1 MGADSNFQMGSPRRL
16 LAPVSMLCL
25 LAVHST
31 PASAQ
36 GIQFVN
42 ASPVTNIA
50 ATTTGHIEGSVTDEA
65 GKPLDGVVISALGS
79 TTAFAVSDKAGQ
91 FTLKQLP
98 PGAYV
103 LRAHLQGFHAP
114 RSTMVN
120 VRPAAR
126 SASTFTLRREATAAA
141 PRIAEAGM
149 GGTATTGAIAAPDAS
164 AKKDGRD
171 ESDFAWR
178 LRHMK
183 RGVLRDAE
191 TRAGLLPDDDW
202 FITDSFQ
209 FLGRAVGPS
218 AKAATALFSDLS
230 LGGQV
235 NLLTTGAF
243 DNPLQLLQLDRTSS
257 VAFFSLG
264 APVGTHGDW
273 AVRAAMNQNDLSSWM
288 LAGSYVVTAPV
299 THRYQ
304 VGMSYSLQRYEGGNT
319 AALMAVADTARTVGS
334 VFAYDEW
341 EVSRYLSVS
350 YGASYAHYGYLQEGP
365 SLFSPRLAATLSP
378 TGNTR
383 VRFAA
388 SRDISAPGAEEFLP
402 PTSAAYLPPQRT
414 FSAISAAGMRNQEL
428 LNYEVGIERVFNGAT
443 VGVRAFEQQ
452 IDNQTVT
459 IFGLRPDDR
468 AASALGHYYVGAAGD
483 AKVRGVGVTFTHSL
497 FENVRGSID
506 YSLSHA
512 NWQSRA
518 TPVEYAVLT
527 RWVPSSVRN
536 DERIHDVTT
545 SLQAELPMTAT
556 RVVVLYKLNSAFASG
571 SRTPGPGFDARF
583 DLQVNQAL
591 PFMNFRASQW
601 EMLVGVR
608 NLFHESLANASVYDE
623 ILVVRPPKR
632 IVGGLTV
639 KF

>member
-1 MGADSNFQMGSPRRL
+1 MGRPQRL
-16 LAPVSMLCL
+16 TASVLMLCL
-25 LAVHST
+25 SAVHST
-31 PASAQ
+31 LASAQ
-36 GIQFVN
+36 TTQFER
-42 ASPVTNIA
+42 VTSLA
-50 ATTTGHIEGSVTDEA
+50 AATTGHIEGSVMDEA

-91 FTLKQLP
+91 FTLRQLP
-98 PGAYV
+98 AGPYL

-120 VRPAAR
+120 VRPAAS
-126 SASTFTLRREATAAA
+126 SASTFTLRREATADA
-141 PRIAEAGM
+141 PRVTEAAVGT
-149 GGTATTGAIAAPDAS
+149 TATTSSIDAPADAS

-178 LRHMK
+178 LRHLK

-191 TRAGLLPDDDW
+191 TMAGIPKDDDW

-209 FLGRAVGPS
+209 FLGRAVGSS
-218 AKAATALFSDLS
+218 AKAATAMFSDLS

-288 LAGSYVVTAPV
+288 LAGSYVVTAAVP
-299 THRYQ
+299 HRYQ
-304 VGMSYSLQRYEGGNT
+304 MGMSYSLQRYEGGNA
-319 AALMAVADTARTVGS
+319 AALLAVADTARNVGS
-334 VFAYDEW
+334 VFAYDQW
-341 EVSRYLSVS
+341 EVSRYLAIG
-350 YGASYAHYGYLQEGP
+350 YGASYAHYDYLEAGP
-365 SLFSPRLAATLSP
+365 SLFSPRVSATLSP
-378 TGNTR
+378 TDNIR

-388 SRDISAPGAEEFLP
+388 SREMSAPGAEEFLP

-414 FSAISAAGMRNQEL
+414 FSPLSAAGIRPQEL
-428 LNYEVGIERVFNGAT
+428 RNYEVGLERVLNGAT
-443 VGVRAFEQQ
+443 IGVRAFDQR
-452 IDNQTVT
+452 IDHQTVT
-459 IFGLRPDDR
+459 VFGLRQDDT
-468 AASALGHYYVGAAGD
+468 AAATLGHYVVGAAGN
-483 AKVRGVGVTFTHSL
+483 ANVRGVGVTMTHAL
-497 FENVRGSID
+497 FDNVRGSVD
-506 YSLSHA
+506 YSLARAS
-512 NWQSRA
+512 WQA
-518 TPVEYAVLT
+518 QAMPVEYAVLT
-527 RWVPSSVRN
+527 RWLPSAVRAN
-536 DERIHDVTT
+536 EQIHDVTT
-545 SLQAELPMTAT
+545 SLQTEIPMTAT
-556 RVVVLYKLNSAFASG
+556 RFVVLYKINTAFASPDVT
-571 SRTPGPGFDARF
+571 RGPGLDYRF

-608 NLFHESLANASVYDE
+608 NLFHEALANASVYDE
-623 ILVVRPPKR
+623 LLVVRPPKR
-632 IVGGLTV
+632 IVGGLTI

>member
-1 MGADSNFQMGSPRRL
+1 
-16 LAPVSMLCL
+16 MLCL
-25 LAVHST
+25 LALHST
-31 PASAQ
+31 FASAQ
-36 GIQFVN
+36 GALLVS
-42 ASPVTNIA
+42 APPVTNIA
-50 ATTTGHIEGSVTDEA
+50 ATSTGHIEGSVMDEA

-79 TTAFAVSDKAGQ
+79 TTAFAVSDRAGQ

-98 PGAYV
+98 PGPYL

-126 SASTFTLRREATAAA
+126 SASTFTLRREATADA
-141 PRIAEAGM
+141 PRVAEAGA
-149 GGTATTGAIAAPDAS
+149 GTATTTSSIAAPADAS
-164 AKKDGRD
+164 ANKGGRD

-178 LRHMK
+178 LRHSK

-191 TRAGLLPDDDW
+191 TMVGIAKDDDW
-202 FITDSFQ
+202 FITNSFQ
-209 FLGRAVGPS
+209 FLGRAVGSS
-218 AKAATALFSDLS
+218 AKAATTMFSDLS

-273 AVRAAMNQNDLSSWM
+273 TVRAAMNQNDLSSWM

-299 THRYQ
+299 AHRYQ
-304 VGMSYSLQRYEGGNT
+304 AGMSYSLQRYEGGNT
-319 AALMAVADTARTVGS
+319 EALLAVADTARNVGS
-334 VFAYDEW
+334 LFAYDEW
-341 EVSRYLSVS
+341 QISRYLSVS
-350 YGASYAHYGYLQEGP
+350 YGANYAHYDYLQEGP

-378 TGNTR
+378 TRNTR
-383 VRFAA
+383 LRFAA

-414 FSAISAAGMRNQEL
+414 FSAISTAGMRTQEV
-428 LNYEVGIERVFNGAT
+428 LNYEVGLERVFNGAT
-443 VGVRAFEQQ
+443 LGVRAFEQQ

-459 IFGLRPDDR
+459 VFGLRHDDS
-468 AASALGHYYVGAAGD
+468 AAAALGHYYVGAAGN
-483 AKVRGVGVTFTHSL
+483 ANVRGVGVTLTHSL

-512 NWQSRA
+512 DWRARA

-527 RWVPSSVRN
+527 RWVPSTVRN

-545 SLQAELPMTAT
+545 SLQAEVPMTAT
-556 RVVVLYKLNSAFASG
+556 RVVVLYKLNTAFASG
-571 SRTPGPGFDARF
+571 SRAQGPGFDARF

-608 NLFHESLANASVYDE
+608 NLFHDSLANASVYDE